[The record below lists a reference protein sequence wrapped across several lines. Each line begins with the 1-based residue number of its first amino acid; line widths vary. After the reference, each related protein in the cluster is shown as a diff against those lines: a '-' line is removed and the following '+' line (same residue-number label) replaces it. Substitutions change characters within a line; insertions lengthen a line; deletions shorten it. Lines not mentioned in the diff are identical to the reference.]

1 VKPNDE
7 EESKSVVPKSTKE
20 NKKPN
25 ERPLTATKLPT
36 SKKPSIVPRE
46 TKASQL
52 LKKKNHD
59 KESKNEISVEIKK
72 KPVKN
77 KVYEMDSKIIGGNEE
92 EEVKMNKTTPAKRQ
106 TMKPKMHPNVAS
118 IK

>member
-1 VKPNDE
+1 MKSNEDE
-7 EESKSVVPKSTKE
+7 ERKSAIPKSTKE

-25 ERPLTATKLPT
+25 ERPLTATKFPT
-36 SKKPSIVPRE
+36 SKRPSIVPRE

-52 LKKKNHD
+52 LKKKNQEKD
-59 KESKNEISVEIKK
+59 VKNDISVETKK
-72 KPVKN
+72 KPIKN

-92 EEVKMNKTTPAKRQ
+92 EEVKMDKTTLAKRQ
-106 TMKPKMHPNVAS
+106 TMKPKMHPNVAP